1 MVLVEAGT
9 GIGAHEI
16 GVESREVT
24 LSTSHSVVHM
34 FDRHLDNKCIK
45 LSFKEMDPAGL
56 PRTINAL
63 DVRLLLEAAFE
74 DCQV

>member
-1 MVLVEAGT
+1 
-9 GIGAHEI
+9 
-16 GVESREVT
+16 
-24 LSTSHSVVHM
+24 M
-34 FDRHLDNKCIK
+34 FDRQLDGKSIK
-45 LSFKEMDPAGL
+45 LTFKEMDPVGL